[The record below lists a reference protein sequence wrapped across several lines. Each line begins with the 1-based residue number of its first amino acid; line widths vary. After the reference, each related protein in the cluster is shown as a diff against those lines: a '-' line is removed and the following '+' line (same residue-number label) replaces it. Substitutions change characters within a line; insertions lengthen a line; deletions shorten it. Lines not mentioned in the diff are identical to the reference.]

1 MKKTKTLN
9 NAPEKGLFSRV
20 YNFIAKSKTDTKRFV
35 FVYSAFFAVMALLVY
50 TPYIV
55 RGRSFIWETDGLSQH
70 YLALMAI
77 GKWVREIFTN
87 IFVEHT
93 FAIPMWDFGIGTG
106 GDIITTFNYYGLGDP
121 LCFLSALV
129 PEQFTV
135 HLFNFLVIV
144 RLYLS
149 GLFFS
154 FYCFRMKQRGA
165 AVFIGAIAYV
175 FSAYAIYAGARH
187 PFFLVPMVFFPL
199 MLIGVERILNSESPV
214 LFIVSVFCSFTI
226 NFYFSFTLVI
236 LTVIYIMARFFT
248 VKENRKFGLFIKK
261 FLQFLVSGVIG
272 VLMSCAI
279 LLPVL
284 IVFLGNGRSDVARN
298 TQVLYDVLYYSRLYA
313 RFMSFSLAGS
323 WTITGFI
330 PPLVLSLLLLFKRRK
345 EYTFL
350 KVIFVVMT
358 VILFI
363 PVLGKIT
370 NGMAYTAN
378 RWIWG
383 YSFILS
389 FIFVVMYENLK
400 KLAKKEKTFLFAS
413 VAIYLLTSLFVTNV
427 FNISITS
434 QYVILGILTVLF
446 LAGDSLFSGNA
457 SRKINIITAVL
468 SVIAILFNSFYQ
480 YSFLYVN
487 YVDEFIKTADAYD
500 MVSNSV
506 SSNMSEELNKEF
518 CRFEQITNEVRNA
531 GVVDGTNGVSYYW
544 SLNDSKVGDYL
555 KETESVIYTSYDYLH
570 LNRRTAID
578 ELFCVKYFFTDCYD
592 LPVPFGYEYDKTIS
606 TYKGDFDVYKNKY
619 ALPLGF
625 TYSDYMTRDEYSALT
640 AAEKQEALMSNVL
653 LEKDLDGYNK
663 NTFALSS
670 YDVPYTITCDKGIS
684 VKDNKIIVE
693 DEDAWVTLEFEPVSN
708 CELYVDFLGLYCDD
722 VYDDLDL
729 QQIKNNGKTWN
740 KMSVLDKIKKYKTDI
755 YERDS
760 DMFTFKVSSNGY
772 SPVFHLSTPDYQ
784 NYDGCH
790 DFLSNLCYDE
800 EERNTIK
807 FKVDTPGVYSFDEI
821 NVIAQPMENY
831 VDNATARAENVLEN
845 IEITDNQFSGEID
858 LDSPQLLFLSA
869 PYVNGFTAYV
879 DGEEAEILQAN
890 TWGMALD
897 LDAGHHEIV
906 FKYRTPGLYVG
917 IAMSCVGFTLF
928 ALTLIYLKKK
938 SK

>member
-1 MKKTKTLN
+1 MKKAKSLTGPDK
-9 NAPEKGLFSRV
+9 KGLLPRL
-20 YNFIAKSKTDTKRFV
+20 YNFIAKSKTDTSRFV
-35 FVYSAFFAVMALLVY
+35 LVYSAFFAVVALLVY
-50 TPYIV
+50 APYIV

-70 YLALMAI
+70 YLALIAI

-121 LCFLSALV
+121 LCFLSAFV
-129 PEQFTV
+129 PEAFTV

-165 AVFIGAIAYV
+165 AVFIGSIAYV
-175 FSAYAIYAGARH
+175 FSAYAIYSGARH

-199 MLIGVERILNSESPV
+199 ILIGVERILNYESPV
-214 LFIVSVFCSFTI
+214 LFIISVFCSFTI

-236 LTVIYIMARFFT
+236 LTVIYIVARFFT
-248 VKENRKFGLFIKK
+248 IKENRKPSLFFKK
-261 FLQFLVSGVIG
+261 FLQFLASGIIG

-330 PPLVLSLLLLFKRRK
+330 PPLVLSLLLLFKRKK

-350 KVIFVVMT
+350 KVIFIVMT
-358 VILFI
+358 VILLI
-363 PVLGKIT
+363 PILGKIT

-400 KLAKKEKTFLFAS
+400 KLSNKEKIFLFSS
-413 VAIYLLTSLFVTNV
+413 VSVYLLTSLFVTNV
-427 FNISITS
+427 FNISIAS
-434 QYVILGILTVLF
+434 QYVILCILTALF
-446 LAGDSLFSGNA
+446 LAGDTLFTGNA
-457 SRKINIITAVL
+457 SKKINVITAVL
-468 SVIAILFNSFYQ
+468 SVVAILFNSFYQ

-500 MVSNSV
+500 MISNSV
-506 SSNMSEELNKEF
+506 SSNMSNELNEEF
-518 CRFEQITNEVRNA
+518 CRYEQITNEVRNA

-592 LPVPFGYEYDKTIS
+592 LPVPFGYEYDKTVS

-625 TYSDYMTRDEYSALT
+625 TYSDYMTRDEYESLT

-653 LEKDLDGYNK
+653 LEKDVEGYNK
-663 NTFALSS
+663 NTFTLSS
-670 YDVPYTITCDKGIS
+670 YNVPYTITCDKGIS

-693 DEDAWVTLEFEPVSN
+693 DEDAWLTLEFETVKN
-708 CELYVDFLGLYCDD
+708 CELFVDFLGLYCDD
-722 VYDDLDL
+722 VYNDLDL
-729 QQIKNNGKTWN
+729 QQIKNNGKTWKN
-740 KMSVLDKIKKYKTDI
+740 LSVLDKIKKYRSAI
-755 YERDS
+755 YERDD

-790 DFLSNLCYDE
+790 DFLSNLCYSV
-800 EERNTIK
+800 EERNSVQI
-807 FKVDTPGVYSFDEI
+807 KVDTPGVYSFDEI

-831 VDNATARAENVLEN
+831 ENNATDRAESVLEN
-845 IEITDNQFSGEID
+845 IDISDNQFSGEID
-858 LDSPQLLFLSA
+858 LEKPEILFISA
-869 PYVNGFTAYV
+869 PFVNGFKAYV

-906 FKYRTPGLYVG
+906 FRYRTPGLFVG
-917 IAMSCVGFTLF
+917 IAASCVGFALF
-928 ALTLIYLKKK
+928 AFTLVYFKKK

>member
-1 MKKTKTLN
+1 MQKTKSLN
-9 NAPEKGLFSRV
+9 GPAKKGLFARL
-20 YNFIAKSKTDTKRFV
+20 YNFIAKSKNDTSRFV
-35 FVYSAFFAVMALLVY
+35 LVYSLFFVIMALIVY
-50 TPYIV
+50 SPYIV

-70 YLALMAI
+70 YLALIAI
-77 GKWVREIFTN
+77 GKWLREIFTN
-87 IFVEHT
+87 FFVEHT
-93 FAIPMWDFGIGTG
+93 FSIPLWDFGIGTG
-106 GDIITTFNYYGLGDP
+106 GDILTTFNYYGLGDP
-121 LCFLSALV
+121 LCFLSAFV
-129 PEQFTV
+129 PESLTV

-165 AVFIGAIAYV
+165 AVYIGSIAYA

-199 MLIGVERILNSESPV
+199 LLIGVERILNSESPV
-214 LFIVSVFCSFTI
+214 LFVVSVFCCFTI

-236 LTVIYIMARFFT
+236 LTVIYIIARFFT
-248 VKENRKFGLFIKK
+248 VKENRKFRLFLNK
-261 FLQFLVSGVIG
+261 FIQFLVSGIIG
-272 VLMSCAI
+272 VLMSCVVLI
-279 LLPVL
+279 PVL

-298 TQVLYDVLYYSRLYA
+298 TQVIYDVLYYSRFYA

-330 PPLVLSLLLLFKRRK
+330 PPLVLSLLLLFKRKK

-350 KVIFVVMT
+350 KVIFIVMT

-363 PVLGKIT
+363 PLLGKIT

-389 FIFVVMYENLK
+389 FIFVVMYDNLK
-400 KLAKKEKTFLFAS
+400 NLSSKEKTFLFSAVS
-413 VAIYLLTSLFVTNV
+413 IYLLTSLFVTNV

-446 LAGDSLFSGNA
+446 LAGDSLFSGNT
-457 SRKINIITAVL
+457 SKKINVITAVL
-468 SVIAILFNSFYQ
+468 AVVAIFFNSFYQ

-487 YVDEFIKTADAYD
+487 YVDEFIKTKDAYD
-500 MVSNSV
+500 MISNSV
-506 SSNMSEELNKEF
+506 SSKMSDELNEEF

-544 SLNDSKVGDYL
+544 SLNDSKVGNYL

-592 LPVPFGYEYDKTIS
+592 LPVPFGYEYDKTVP
-606 TYKGDFDVYKNKY
+606 TYKGNFDVYKNKY

-653 LEKDLDGYNK
+653 LEKDIDGYNK
-663 NTFALSS
+663 NTFTLSS
-670 YDVPYTITCDKGIS
+670 YNVPYTITCDKGIS
-684 VKDNKIIVE
+684 VENNKIIVE
-693 DEDAWVTLEFEPVSN
+693 DEDAWFTLEFEPVKN

-722 VYDDLDL
+722 VYSSLDL
-729 QQIKNNGKTWN
+729 QQIKNNGKTWRD
-740 KMSVLDKIKKYKTDI
+740 MSSLDKIKKYRAAI

-760 DMFTFKVSSNGY
+760 DMFTFKVSSSGY
-772 SPVFHLSTPDYQ
+772 APVFHLSTPDYQ

-790 DFLSNLCYDE
+790 DFLSNLCYAE
-800 EERNTIK
+800 EERNSIK
-807 FKVDTPGVYSFDEI
+807 IKVDTPGVYSFDEL
-821 NVIAQPMENY
+821 NVIAQPMESY
-831 VDNATARAENVLEN
+831 VNNANDRAQNVLEN
-845 IEITDNQFSGEID
+845 IVISDNRFSGEID
-858 LDSPQLLFLSA
+858 LDEPQILFLSA
-869 PYVNGFTAYV
+869 PYVNGFKAYV
-879 DGEEAEILQAN
+879 DGEEVEILRAN

-897 LDAGHHEIV
+897 LDAGHHEIL
-906 FKYRTPGLYVG
+906 FTYRTPGLLVG
-917 IAMSCVGFTLF
+917 IGASCVGFVLF
-928 ALTLIYLKKK
+928 TLTLVYWKKK